1 MGSGRFRYRIQPDQL
16 PEPMGS
22 GTGAETMSMATR
34 SYSAYIATL
43 CPIIIPIFMKPNGKQ
58 TLSEANESPFIDAE
72 KSFYIRREFQSF
84 TQRLIYRI
92 IHPKHIIVAGNH
104 SNVGFAFFH

>member
-34 SYSAYIATL
+34 SYSVSIATL
-43 CPIIIPIFMKPNGKQ
+43 CPIIIPVFMKPNGKQ
-58 TLSEANESPFIDAE
+58 TLVKLINHLLLMLKSRFTSEENFSPSRKDLSIG
-72 KSFYIRREFQSF
+72 S
-84 TQRLIYRI
+84 
-92 IHPKHIIVAGNH
+92 
-104 SNVGFAFFH
+104 

>member
-34 SYSAYIATL
+34 RYSASITAL
-43 CPIIIPIFMKPNGKQ
+43 CPIIIPVFMKPNGKQ
-58 TLSEANESPFIDAE
+58 TLSKANESPFIDTE

-84 TQRLIYRI
+84 TQKLIYRI
-92 IHPKHIIVAGNH
+92 INPKHIIVAGNH
-104 SNVGFAFFH
+104 GNVGFAFFH